1 MKDQADELRK
11 MMGKKDKR
19 PQRIIS
25 IASGKGGVGKTN
37 IAINLAIALNELK
50 QNVLVIDGDLGLG
63 NVNVILGSTPEYNL
77 YHVIKGLKK
86 LPEIVLQ
93 TEYGIRYIA
102 GASGFSSLANLSG
115 RALTRLV
122 NGIDALSD
130 ADIIIVDTG
139 AGISSTVLS
148 FILSSDETI
157 IVTTPEPTSII
168 DAYGIIKS
176 IAAENIRT
184 DVKILVNRAT
194 KATDAKKI
202 GERIIG
208 ISRQFLGMDIKYSGF
223 VFEDKTVPYSV
234 AHQLPFYVYDNKC
247 NASIC
252 LDHIAK
258 KIVDMEYDEYKETKG
273 LGGFFE
279 SLFAFITKNKY

>member
-11 MMGKKDKR
+11 MMSKKDRR

-63 NVNVILGSTPEYNL
+63 NVNVVLGSTPEYNL

-86 LPEIVLQ
+86 LPEIVVN

-115 RALTRLV
+115 RSLTRLV
-122 NGIDALSD
+122 NGIDALND
-130 ADIIIVDTG
+130 TDIIIVDTG
-139 AGISSTVLS
+139 AGISDTVMS
-148 FILSSDETI
+148 FILSADETI
-157 IVTTPEPTSII
+157 IITTPEPTSII

-176 IAAENIRT
+176 IASVNSNA
-184 DVKILVNRAT
+184 DVKILVNRV
-194 KATDAKKI
+194 AKSTEGRKI
-202 GERIIG
+202 GERIIS
-208 ISRQFLGMDIKYSGF
+208 ISRQFLGMEIKYLGF
-223 VFEDKTVPYSV
+223 VFEDKTIQYSV
-234 AHQLPFYVYDNKC
+234 ARQLPFYVYDNKC
-247 NASIC
+247 KASLC
-252 LDHIAK
+252 LDYVAK
-258 KIVDMEYDEYKETKG
+258 KIVDMEYDEYKETRG

-279 SLFAFITKNKY
+279 SLFAFAAKNK